1 MEGTNKVKLRSLRNK
16 GQIFTID
23 AFIGAFIAGL
33 IILIVIINVG
43 KKADSADIQTEKVG
57 YDIVALLDYEGVLAS
72 LDESNI
78 ETRITETLPA
88 QYGMRL
94 RVEGNFD
101 AIEVGDP
108 IIQRFVA
115 SGKRVFVDASKD
127 KNGIATFWIWLK

>member
-1 MEGTNKVKLRSLRNK
+1 LEDIRNMKLRPIRNK
-16 GQIFTID
+16 GQIFSID
-23 AFIGAFIAGL
+23 VMVGALIAGL

-43 KKADSADIQTEKVG
+43 KKVEPADIQTEKVG

-78 ETRITETLPA
+78 NTRMSETLPS

-94 RVEGNFD
+94 RVEGNFN

-115 SGKRVFVDASKD
+115 SGKRVFVNASDD
-127 KNGIATFWIWLK
+127 KNGIATFWIWIK